1 MPAHLATPVGN
12 ARRLLFLLGALAA
25 CGPLSIDMYLPA
37 LPSMAAQFGVAQGL
51 AQATLTTFLIG
62 FSVGMLLYGPLSDA
76 YGRRPVLLA
85 GVILYAAASLC
96 CALAPTI
103 LTLASLRFVQAL
115 GAGAASVLARAIA
128 RDAHAPADA
137 ARVLSFLQIV
147 TSVGPLLAPLIGGQL
162 LLLGGWRAVFAVLT
176 AYGVLSAVLVASR
189 VPETWPREKRSQ
201 NALAHS
207 FLSYGR
213 LLADPT
219 ALAYLLCGGMSFAA
233 MFAYIAGTP
242 FVYIDY
248 YHVSPQHY
256 GFFFAVN
263 IVGLV
268 GGSFL
273 NARRVGRLGTL
284 TMISW
289 ASAISCG
296 AALVT
301 GLACLTGW
309 GGLPLLATALF
320 FVVSTT
326 GVLGANCVTELMHRY
341 PRNAGAAAA
350 LFGAV
355 QFGSGALAGGVLGL
369 LSNGTPLALGG
380 VIAACGACTFLGRA
394 LLMRLHGRP
403 VRV

>member
-1 MPAHLATPVGN
+1 MPAPLATPAGDT
-12 ARRLLFLLGALAA
+12 RRLIFLLGALAA

-37 LPSMAAQFGVAQGL
+37 LPSMAAGFGVAQGIV
-51 AQATLTTFLIG
+51 QTTLTTFLVG
-62 FSVGMLLYGPLSDA
+62 FALGMLLYGPLSDA

-103 LTLASLRFVQAL
+103 PTLAGLRFVQAL

-147 TSVGPLLAPLIGGQL
+147 SSVGPLLAPLIGGQL

-176 AYGVLSAVLVASR
+176 AYGAMSAVLVARR
-189 VPETWPREKRSQ
+189 VPETWPRAKRRPA
-201 NALAHS
+201 ALRQS
-207 FLSYGR
+207 FFAYGR
-213 LLADPT
+213 LLTDPT
-219 ALAYLLCGGMSFAA
+219 ALAYLLCGGMPFAA

-248 YHVSPQHY
+248 YHVAPQHY
-256 GFFFAVN
+256 GFFFAAN

-268 GGSFL
+268 GGNLL
-273 NARRVGRLGTL
+273 NAKWVGRRGTL
-284 TMISW
+284 PMISG
-289 ASAISCG
+289 AAAIACA

-309 GGLPLLATALF
+309 GGLPLLAGALF

-341 PRNAGAAAA
+341 PGNAGAAAA

-355 QFGSGALAGGVLGL
+355 QFGLGALSGSVLGL
-369 LSNGTPLALGG
+369 LSDGTPLALGG
-380 VIAACGACTFLGRA
+380 VIAACGLCTLLGRG
-394 LLMRLHGRP
+394 LLMRVHDRP
-403 VRV
+403 AAR